1 MTTRIKQGV
10 SGGEGV
16 GFHAL
21 PRRRDGVAGCVARA
35 VSARRASR
43 TCLTRPSARATVAF
57 LTALGLGTLPG
68 GAADAVPVPPASAT
82 APGDTMV
89 VELDQATVHAA
100 PRASSTQSVS
110 KLEGAALE
118 RRLGRSLGDALTAI
132 DGVTLLQSGPTIA
145 KPEIRGLQGNRIQI
159 LNNGVKLEGQQWGS
173 EHAPEIDPFM
183 AGSMTVIKGAA
194 GVRYGPEALGGV
206 VVVTPRPL
214 RRSPGHDGE
223 WHALATTA
231 GWGGATALRYDVAP
245 AAAPGLSL
253 RVQGT
258 VRRLGDQKAPD
269 YVLAGTGLSELNG
282 TAALGYGR
290 EDWHLELYYSRFRTR
305 LGILRAAHIGN
316 LSDLE
321 AALARDRPEV
331 TGPFRYDIDRPR
343 QEVTHDLVKLQAGR
357 HVQAGHLEASWA
369 FQNNERAE
377 FDKDRPLNDS
387 LAALDRPEL
396 LFRIYTHSADLVFE
410 HAERGGFTGEA
421 GVAGTLQG
429 NASQGRTF
437 VPNFMNHA
445 GGVFVMERWRGRQWG
460 AEGGLRYDAR
470 FLEVFRRVGGA
481 VRRTTFTHDGLSAAA
496 GASYHHEAAEAR
508 LNVSTSW
515 RAPSA
520 SELYSNGVHHGA
532 AAVEYGDTTLGS
544 ETAWNAALSVRHAGR
559 ADGRDG
565 AGRGLRFVEAEA
577 FVTYIAD
584 YIGLKADTPA
594 TLTIRGAFPTFR
606 YHATDALLRGAEGR
620 VVWAVLPALD
630 AGVRGSLLWAED
642 RRTGAGLL
650 FVPAHRAETSLK
662 LHAPERGRWREPYV
676 EVRAQHVRRQSNPAT
691 ADYAPPP
698 PGFTL
703 VHADAGFGWRSPW
716 GPMDFELQ
724 LRNLLNA
731 AYRENTN
738 RFRYYADETG
748 REIALRLKLAF
759 GS

>member
-1 MTTRIKQGV
+1 MKGRKDGSV
-10 SGGEGV
+10 GLSGGEGADLRV
-16 GFHAL
+16 SH
-21 PRRRDGVAGCVARA
+21 RRQ
-35 VSARRASR
+35 SARPARGGGARSR
-43 TCLTRPSARATVAF
+43 LR
-57 LTALGLGTLPG
+57 LGLSCVLLCGLAVAA
-68 GAADAVPVPPASAT
+68 GAEPDLR
-82 APGDTMV
+82 APSRAGAGAGEDTTV
-89 VELDQATVHAA
+89 IELHGATVHAA
-100 PRASSTQSVS
+100 PRPSSTQSS
-110 KLEGAALE
+110 STLEGAALE

-132 DGVTLLQSGPTIA
+132 EGVTLLQSGPTIA

-173 EHAPEIDPFM
+173 EHAPEIDPFL

-245 AAAPGLSL
+245 AAAPGLAL

-269 YVLAGTGLSELNG
+269 YVLANTALSELNG
-282 TAALGYGR
+282 TAAVGYGR
-290 EDWHLELYYSRFRTR
+290 EDFHLDLYYSRFRTS
-305 LGILRAAHIGN
+305 LGILGAAHIGN

-321 AALARDRPEV
+321 AALTRDRPEV
-331 TGPFRYDIDRPR
+331 TGPFGYGIDRPR
-343 QEVTHDLVKLQAGR
+343 QEVTHDLVKIQGGR
-357 HVQAGHLEASWA
+357 HFDAGHLEASWA

-410 HAERGGFTGEA
+410 HAARGGFTGEA
-421 GVAGTLQG
+421 GIAGTLQG

-437 VPNFMNHA
+437 VPNFMNYA
-445 GGVFVMERWRGRQWG
+445 GGAFVMERWRGRHWG

-470 FLEVFRRVGGA
+470 FLEVFRRVDGV
-481 VRRTTFTHDGLSAAA
+481 VRRTTFHHDGLSAAA
-496 GASYHHEAAEAR
+496 GASYHFDATEAR
-508 LNVSTSW
+508 LNLSTSW

-520 SELYSNGVHHGA
+520 SELYSNGLHHGA
-532 AAVEYGDTTLGS
+532 AAVEYGDTTLGA
-544 ETAWNAALSVRHAGR
+544 ETAWNAAFSVRHTGR
-559 ADGRDG
+559 AERNGG
-565 AGRGLRFVEAEA
+565 AAPGLRHLEVEA
-577 FVTYIAD
+577 FVTHIGN

-606 YHATDALLRGAEGR
+606 HHATDALLRGVEGR
-620 VVWAVLPALD
+620 AVWALLPALD
-630 AGVRGSLLWAED
+630 AGLRGSTLWAED

-650 FVPAHRAETSLK
+650 FVPSHRAEASLK
-662 LHAPERGRWREPYV
+662 VHAPLSASGRLNEPFV
-676 EVRAQHVRRQSNPAT
+676 EVRAQNVWKQSNPALN
-691 ADYAPPP
+691 DYAPPP
-698 PGFTL
+698 AGFAL
-703 VHADAGFGWRSPW
+703 LHADAGFGWRTPA

-724 LRNLLNA
+724 LRNLLNRS
-731 AYRENTN
+731 YRENTN
-738 RFRYYADETG
+738 RFRYYADEAG
-748 REIALRLKLAF
+748 REIAVRFKLAF
-759 GS
+759 GNP